1 MNELLEKI
9 YENVIR
15 QEDDTLDMEK
25 RINDCMEEYIS
36 HYDDIS
42 EKDKE
47 RIRDIVYYAVLISE
61 KESVRSGLKVNE
73 ILCIV
78 YIILRKGS
86 SNLTFIF
93 CDDFYRCD
101 VVSLAY

>member
-1 MNELLEKI
+1 MNDLFEKI

-47 RIRDIVYYAVLISE
+47 RIRDFVYYAVLISE
-61 KESVRSGLKVNE
+61 KEAFQLGIKCAVKML
-73 ILCIV
+73 L
-78 YIILRKGS
+78 
-86 SNLTFIF
+86 
-93 CDDFYRCD
+93 
-101 VVSLAY
+101 SLLNDL

>member
-1 MNELLEKI
+1 MNELFKKI
-9 YENVIR
+9 YENDIN
-15 QEDDTLDMEK
+15 QEEDIFQMDK

-61 KESVRSGLKVNE
+61 KEAFQLGIKYAVKML
-73 ILCIV
+73 L
-78 YIILRKGS
+78 
-86 SNLTFIF
+86 
-93 CDDFYRCD
+93 
-101 VVSLAY
+101 SLLHDL

>member
-1 MNELLEKI
+1 MNKLLEKI

-15 QEDDTLDMEK
+15 QEVDTLDMEK

-47 RIRDIVYYAVLISE
+47 RIRDIVYYAVLVSE
-61 KESVRSGLKVNE
+61 KGAFQLGIKYAVKMLLSL
-73 ILCIV
+73 
-78 YIILRKGS
+78 
-86 SNLTFIF
+86 LT
-93 CDDFYRCD
+93 D
-101 VVSLAY
+101 L

>member
-42 EKDKE
+42 EENKE
-47 RIRDIVYYAVLISE
+47 RISEYHVKIS
-61 KESVRSGLKVNE
+61 
-73 ILCIV
+73 
-78 YIILRKGS
+78 
-86 SNLTFIF
+86 
-93 CDDFYRCD
+93 
-101 VVSLAY
+101 

>member
-1 MNELLEKI
+1 MNDLLEKI

-47 RIRDIVYYAVLISE
+47 RIRDIVYYAVLTSE
-61 KESVRSGLKVNE
+61 KEAFQLGIKYAVKMLISL
-73 ILCIV
+73 
-78 YIILRKGS
+78 
-86 SNLTFIF
+86 LT
-93 CDDFYRCD
+93 D
-101 VVSLAY
+101 L